1 MSIVNANQD
10 APDFLG
16 VNPVG
21 GNLLAPFTALNVPAG
36 QSANSGFF
44 YVGNLR
50 SLVIYYQWQSGGELA
65 IQPAWWAAPNVSHI
79 TFGNVQQALTAST
92 QQHFWQVPV
101 VAPFFQL
108 SAFNANGP
116 AAVIEYG
123 IFGVMDS
130 APGAQF
136 FPCQALIHVQGD
148 PLAANGIN
156 NYVPAISTPGRYQ
169 AWANCAQ
176 NFLMFV
182 QRLNGLGTFDFQVGE
197 NGVSGAQGVAFDFNV
212 GVDDWRFQISNSTGV
227 ATSINLVV
235 MGPQP

>member
-36 QSANSGFF
+36 QSTNSDFF

-50 SLVIYYQWQSGGELA
+50 SLVIYYQWQSGGGLA

-123 IFGVMDS
+123 IFGVMDA

-136 FPCQALIHVQGD
+136 FPCQTLVDHQNVG
-148 PLAANGIN
+148 LAASGFNTYAPSI
-156 NYVPAISTPGRYQ
+156 AIPGRYQ
-169 AWANCAQ
+169 FWCTCPVQ
-176 NFLMFV
+176 VRLSV
-182 QRLNGLGTFDFQVGE
+182 QRLSGLGTLDTIMQKSGID
-197 NGVSGAQGVAFDFNV
+197 NDGNVSFDFNAP
-212 GVDDWRFQISNSTGV
+212 VDDWHVVVTNLTAGATVIYTGL
-227 ATSINLVV
+227 T
-235 MGPQP
+235 GPQP